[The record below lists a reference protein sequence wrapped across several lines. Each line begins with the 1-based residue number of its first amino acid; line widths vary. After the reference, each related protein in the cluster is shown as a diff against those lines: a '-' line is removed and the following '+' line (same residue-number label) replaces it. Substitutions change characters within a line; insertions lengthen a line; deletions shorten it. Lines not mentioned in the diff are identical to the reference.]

1 MFCVL
6 FGLVVTLLLYFRKRD
21 SAFSP
26 LVFWLLSVLRF
37 ISATLLA
44 FLLVS
49 PMIRTIKRTTIKPA
63 IVIGIDNSSSMVMN
77 DDSAFYKKEFLAE
90 IESLKRELGDDY
102 EIETYIFGQ
111 RVNVSSKPDY
121 KDEIT
126 NISLLFNEV
135 NTRYYNRNIGAVILA
150 TDGIYNGGSD
160 PLYEVRNINYPVF
173 TIKAGD
179 TTSRK
184 DLLIQKVNHNR
195 IAFKGNSFPVEVEI
209 HAQELAGQQ
218 TRVTIKDGDK
228 NVFSEEII
236 ISSSNQVITVPAMIE
251 ADKVGIK
258 RLNILLDSLEGEIS
272 TGNNHRDIFIDI
284 RETRQKIAIISD
296 APHPDIAAFQR
307 VLVNSNNFEVQIFN
321 ANEFNQ
327 NLQDFS
333 LIIFHGLPSIK
344 NPVAGTLERVKNLKL
359 PVLFVIGSN
368 TNLQALS
375 DLNIGVEISNFQNSY
390 NEALAGVNNGFSAFL
405 MNDAQ
410 RKLLEIAP
418 PLVSPFAVYD
428 LANSVQ
434 IMAYQV
440 IGTTRTEMPLV
451 MFNQVNDSR
460 YSFIIGEGIWKWRMF
475 DYMTNDTHDNFD
487 GIIGKIV
494 QYLTVQ
500 SDRGKFRVTWNNYY
514 AENENVEFNAV
525 LLNDSQEP
533 ITEPEVLL
541 TITDENKKKF
551 DYTFTPANKSY
562 NLKVGT
568 FPAGIYTF
576 EATAKVAGEPL
587 KKMGSFVVTAID
599 MEDVNLVANH
609 KILNMI
615 ARESGGE
622 SVYPAGM
629 QSLAETIKNRADVKP
644 MTYARQNYLDLI
656 DYIPLMILL
665 FILLGAEWFLRK
677 YHGSY

>member
-1 MFCVL
+1 
-6 FGLVVTLLLYFRKRD
+6 
-21 SAFSP
+21 
-26 LVFWLLSVLRF
+26 
-37 ISATLLA
+37 
-44 FLLVS
+44 
-49 PMIRTIKRTTIKPA
+49 MIRTIKRTTIKPA

>member
-1 MFCVL
+1 
-6 FGLVVTLLLYFRKRD
+6 
-21 SAFSP
+21 
-26 LVFWLLSVLRF
+26 
-37 ISATLLA
+37 
-44 FLLVS
+44 
-49 PMIRTIKRTTIKPA
+49 MIRTIKRTTIKPA

-77 DDSAFYKKEFLAE
+77 DDSAFYHKEFLSG
-90 IESLKRELGDDY
+90 IENLKRELGDDY
-102 EIETYIFGQ
+102 EIETYVFGQ
-111 RVNVSSKPDY
+111 RVNVSNKPDY

-173 TIKAGD
+173 TINAGD

-195 IAFKGNSFPVEVEI
+195 VAFKGNSFPVEIEL
-209 HAQELAGQQ
+209 HAQELAGQRTQ
-218 TRVTIKDGDK
+218 VTIKDVDK
-228 NVFSEEII
+228 TVFSEEIN
-236 ISSSNQVITVPAMIE
+236 ISSSNQVLTVPAMIE

-258 RLNILLDSLEGEIS
+258 RLNISVDTLEGEIS
-272 TGNNHRDIFIDI
+272 TGNNRRDIFIDI
-284 RETRQKIAIISD
+284 KETRQKIAIISV

-307 VLVNSNNFEVQIFN
+307 VLVNSNNFEVQTLN
-321 ANEFNQ
+321 ANDFNQ

-333 LIIFHGLPSIK
+333 MIIFHGLPSIK
-344 NPVAGTLERVKNLKL
+344 NPVARTLERVKNLKL
-359 PVLFVIGSN
+359 PVLFVIGNS
-368 TNLQALS
+368 TNLQSLGT
-375 DLNIGVEISNFQNSY
+375 LNIGLKISDFQNSY

-410 RKLLEIAP
+410 RKLIETAP
-418 PLVSPFAVYD
+418 PLISPFAVYD
-428 LANSVQ
+428 IANSVQ
-434 IMAYQV
+434 VLAYQV

-460 YSFIIGEGIWKWRMF
+460 YSVILGEGIWKWRIF
-475 DYMTNDTHDNFD
+475 DYITNSTHDNFD
-487 GIIGKIV
+487 GIISKMV

-514 AENENVEFNAV
+514 AENENIEFNAI

-568 FPAGIYTF
+568 FPEGIYTF
-576 EATAKVAGEPL
+576 EAVAKVTGEPL
-587 KKMGSFVVTAID
+587 RKMGSFVVTAID

-609 KILNMI
+609 KMLNMI

-629 QSLAETIKNRADVKP
+629 QSLAEKIKNRADVKP

-665 FILLGAEWFLRK
+665 FMLLGVEWFLRK